1 MLGFPRGCSD
11 FTPHI
16 ADFLENMGHVRSHVA
31 IFLKDVPISDR
42 TPAIVARK
50 FELHAAHRGLPR
62 DKGMCS
68 VARRQHPR
76 DKGACSIT
84 QFDFPRDKGICCVAH
99 RRFPRG
105 SLNFTRDVANFLKD
119 VWISDRTP
127 AIVARMFGL
136 HVARRGFP
144 RDKGLCSVAR
154 RQHPRD
160 KGACSIT
167 RRRLSRQR
175 PKCRRMLQH
184 PRECLDF
191 SAHALVFELQVQSSE
206 LPVQKTIRL
215 RHVNR

>member
-167 RRRLSRQR
+167 RRRLSRGSLNFMPHVVNIR
-175 PKCRRMLQH
+175 ENVGISACRGKLVK
-184 PRECLDF
+184 
-191 SAHALVFELQVQSSE
+191 SAVDKIQLPSS
-206 LPVQKTIRL
+206 QISRYF
-215 RHVNR
+215 